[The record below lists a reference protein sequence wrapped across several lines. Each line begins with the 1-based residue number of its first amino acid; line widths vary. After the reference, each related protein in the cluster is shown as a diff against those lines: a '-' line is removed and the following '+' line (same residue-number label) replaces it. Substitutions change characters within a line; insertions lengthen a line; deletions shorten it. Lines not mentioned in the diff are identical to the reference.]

1 MSNGPYLTH
10 LWRKQIS
17 DFLFSSVHRDV
28 NFTVTVLLFSWTK
41 RIPWLRPCTPPIA
54 ISQSEPA
61 EKNIDRRSLNVRPPE
76 RGDCDTD
83 PTETPTIISFLMVFM
98 TNFVTLNICFK
109 KNPTS
114 VCHKTENVPQLCK
127 NNWPDIPLGLFYGVA
142 PWSNLSA
149 VSFLPWHQIWLIEQL
164 KSFRINQMQKTHKR
178 MYEQPQK
185 PHANYLLINGL
196 T

>member
-10 LWRKQIS
+10 LGRKQIS

-28 NFTVTVLLFSWTK
+28 NFTVTVLLFSWRK

-76 RGDCDTD
+76 RGYCDTD
-83 PTETPTIISFLMVFM
+83 PTETPTIISFLTVYM
-98 TNFVTLNICFK
+98 TNFITLNMCFK
-109 KNPTS
+109 KIQCQFVTKQKMSHNYVKITDPTFLLVCFMELLPGPTS
-114 VCHKTENVPQLCK
+114 QQFPSCPGIKSGWLNNSNHFGMDKPHAKDTQENVWTATK
-127 NNWPDIPLGLFYGVA
+127 
-142 PWSNLSA
+142 
-149 VSFLPWHQIWLIEQL
+149 
-164 KSFRINQMQKTHKR
+164 
-178 MYEQPQK
+178 
-185 PHANYLLINGL
+185 ANYLLINGL

>member
-1 MSNGPYLTH
+1 MIAAMHSSDCH
-10 LWRKQIS
+10 LSIRTCGEKYWSK
-17 DFLFSSVHRDV
+17 
-28 NFTVTVLLFSWTK
+28 
-41 RIPWLRPCTPPIA
+41 
-54 ISQSEPA
+54 ISQCPTTRA
-61 EKNIDRRSLNVRPPE
+61 WMLRFRSH
-76 RGDCDTD
+76 GDTD
-83 PTETPTIISFLMVFM
+83 N
-98 TNFVTLNICFK
+98 NFVSHGVHDKFYRSK
-109 KNPTS
+109 HMFQKNPTS

-185 PHANYLLINGL
+185 PHANYSLINGL